1 MKIYINE
8 KIQED
13 NFIDYVK
20 KTPHR
25 TSCVGS
31 KTL

>member
-13 NFIDYVK
+13 NFIDYIKNKYKFK
-20 KTPHR
+20 KLRH
-25 TSCVGS
+25 
-31 KTL
+31 